1 MATIGIDCEIIL
13 DGSGYFLKPG
23 SYVMH
28 RPRIRKAS
36 VRADGGES
44 YVDLGP
50 GKREWSLCLLC
61 LNELLNYDGTP
72 NSKDGQGFRDTLLSS
87 YTGSAGSTINFIEP
101 TNGTAIAVHFD
112 SYSERILDLHSQIVN
127 LVGGGG
133 TPRLSYEVIVVLVE
147 A

>member
-1 MATIGIDCEIIL
+1 MATIGIDCELIL
-13 DGSGYFLKPG
+13 DGSGYFIQPG
-23 SYVMH
+23 SYLMH

-50 GKREWSLCLLC
+50 GKREWSMTILC

-72 NSKDGQGFRDTLLSS
+72 NSKDGQAFRDALLAS
-87 YTGSAGSTINFIEP
+87 YTGTIGSTLNFTEP
-101 TNGTAIAVHFD
+101 TNGSMLAVHFD
-112 SYSERILDLHSQIVN
+112 NYSERILDLHTQIIN
-127 LVGGGG
+127 LADGGSV
-133 TPRLSYEVIVVLVE
+133 PHLSYEVSIVLVE